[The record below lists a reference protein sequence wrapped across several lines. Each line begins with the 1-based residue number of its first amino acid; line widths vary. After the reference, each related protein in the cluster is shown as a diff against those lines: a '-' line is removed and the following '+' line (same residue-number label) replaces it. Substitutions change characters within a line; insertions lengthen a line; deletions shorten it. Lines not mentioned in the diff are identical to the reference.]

1 MKIIQPKVLVKHLS
15 LGQTV
20 ESEGRQKASRKKLHI
35 KAEIY

>member
-15 LGQTV
+15 LGKTV
-20 ESEGRQKASRKKLHI
+20 ESEARFSPKKLHT